1 MITKLINED
10 LIKLDLQATS
20 KEEVFKEL
28 VSILYAQGRISD
40 QTQFLADIHRLN
52 LKH

>member
-20 KEEVFKEL
+20 KEDVFKEL
-28 VSILYAQGRISD
+28 VAVLHAQGRISD
-40 QTQFLADIHRLN
+40 QEQFLADI
-52 LKH
+52 KST